1 MKNFKTLL
9 LGAILVTSFVACSDD
24 DDNGGSDNPTADSR
38 TELYASNNNNGNI
51 TVFDLESNETSTYL
65 TASLMSEGIYYDAS
79 TDVVTQASRSGLQL
93 NSYAG
98 ISLTDSGLSLTVTAS
113 GSADLVSPRDIAVNG
128 NIYVVAD
135 NSDVDNDPITAD
147 GRLFVYVQ
155 AGDGSFTLRN
165 TVTTEFKVW
174 GIEFVGNDLY
184 AVVDTT
190 SDVALFANFVANN
203 TTDTTVSATKQVT
216 FDGIVRT
223 HGLAF
228 DAGTMILTDVGAA
241 SDDADGGFHIV
252 TDFVAKFSAAADG
265 GNVAITDQIRV
276 AGAAT
281 NLGNPVAAE
290 FDAESN
296 TVFIAEAANGGGRV
310 MSFAGAN
317 LSTGGDF
324 APSTNATL
332 AGASSLYFYKN

>member
-1 MKNFKTLL
+1 MKNFRTLL

-24 DDNGGSDNPTADSR
+24 DDNGTDNPTADSR
-38 TELYASNNNNGNI
+38 TELYASNNNNGDI
-51 TVFDLESNETSTYL
+51 TIFDLENNTTRTLL
-65 TASLMSEGIYYDAS
+65 TASLMAEGIYYDAS

-93 NSYAG
+93 NSYADVTASNDG
-98 ISLTDSGLSLTVTAS
+98 LAISVSAS

-128 NIYVVAD
+128 AVYVVAD
-135 NSDVDNDPITAD
+135 NGDADGDPNTAD
-147 GRLFVYVQ
+147 GRLFVYTQ
-155 AGDGSFTLRN
+155 GPNGSFTLRN

-190 SDVALFANFVANN
+190 SDVAVFANFVANN
-203 TTDTTVSATKQVT
+203 TTDATVSATKTVT

-223 HGLAF
+223 HGIAF

-252 TDFVAKFSAAADG
+252 TDFVAKFNAAADG

-290 FDAESN
+290 FDAETN

-324 APSTNATL
+324 APTTNATL